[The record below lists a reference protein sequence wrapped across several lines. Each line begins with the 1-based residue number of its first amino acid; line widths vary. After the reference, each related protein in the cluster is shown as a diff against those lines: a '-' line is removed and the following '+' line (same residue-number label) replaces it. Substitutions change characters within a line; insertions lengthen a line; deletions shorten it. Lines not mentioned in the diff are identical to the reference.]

1 MISKPRCFNDLL
13 ELQRILDEEVSKP
26 RDNGFIP
33 RERNEIDIL
42 LALDDEFQEWL
53 KELPYEYNFKTW
65 KQKEYSRE
73 KELEEFV
80 DVLFF
85 FLQYVRVSYEKEPY
99 YIEGFKRYLNRFK
112 KGLFKTCKTIYHW
125 VDIFK
130 NDLWNQDIDDAFWDW
145 LYLASV
151 RGFNIDEIL
160 ETYWKKW
167 QTNMKR
173 INKDWIMEGKN
184 E

>member
-1 MISKPRCFNDLL
+1 MISKPISFNDLL
-13 ELQRILDEEVSKP
+13 ELQRILDNEVSKP
-26 RDNGFIP
+26 RDNGFVP

-53 KELPYEYNFKTW
+53 KELPNEYNFKTW

-85 FLQYVRVSYEKEPY
+85 FLQYVNYETETYDESKEDFEEIFYTPVDPG
-99 YIEGFKRYLNRFK
+99 IEVTCDLLYWIECFK
-112 KGLFKTCKTIYHW
+112 G
-125 VDIFK
+125 
-130 NDLWNQDIDDAFWDW
+130 DLWCNNVEEALYCWLIIAYLRHFDNEIFDA
-145 LYLASV
+145 
-151 RGFNIDEIL
+151 
-160 ETYWKKW
+160 YWKKW